1 MRRTS
6 LVFDPN
12 GIWGDPAER
21 LQASPPALRRKEHA
35 HQRVLTSRDPALS
48 ASDRLWRP
56 DTCLAGTLL
65 TPQGKRDLPG
75 APLGSSAIR

>member
-1 MRRTS
+1 MRRND

-21 LQASPPALRRKEHA
+21 LQASPPAAKRDKHA
-35 HQRVLTSRDPALS
+35 HQRVLTSEDPALS

-65 TPQGKRDLPG
+65 TPQGKRDFRG
-75 APLGSSAIR
+75 APPR